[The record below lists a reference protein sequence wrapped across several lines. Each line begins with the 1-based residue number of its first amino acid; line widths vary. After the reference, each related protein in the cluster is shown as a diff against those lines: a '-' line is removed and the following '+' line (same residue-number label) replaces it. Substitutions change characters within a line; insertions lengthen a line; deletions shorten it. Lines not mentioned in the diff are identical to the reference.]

1 MNKKNIKNIKPIAAL
16 TVICVA
22 VAALLGAVNML
33 TGPIIAEMDEQK
45 VYDSLREVM
54 DGTFEPLESLPEGA
68 PKSVNAIYKV
78 TDGGTLKG
86 HVVTLTVQGYKSEIS
101 LTVGVDKDGKI
112 TKAVVTKQAE
122 SHGKA
127 GMETYTDNFE
137 GVDSESIGSV
147 ELFSGA
153 TVTSS
158 AIKGAVIDALNAVTG
173 GSISSPDNEG
183 APKPEGIPE
192 ELLKSYDEVLA
203 LSYNLVEG
211 SLGFEDVTPSYNK
224 PDTLKY
230 LLRETGGK
238 GYVAYIATKGEYVPI
253 ANEGLVHINLDG
265 DIVKVEHLTWIVGNN
280 VSAEGFAERFE
291 SLDYWTLDE
300 VELITNATVTSG
312 DFKNAVSVALDTV
325 TKLIVR
331 TDKKILELVDKI
343 VPNSKG
349 FEQIE
354 LPSDAPA
361 TLKRV
366 YREISGKGYVAYI
379 VTAGQYVA
387 VATEG
392 LVYFDTT
399 GKIVDA
405 ELLVWNVGHGVEPG
419 DFTEGFI
426 GKTEETVDTV
436 ELVTSATV
444 TSLDFKNAVISAFP
458 YIPKHFP
465 ILRVVGIAIILLS
478 VIGFI
483 IGSLIIRRRRTVK

>member
-1 MNKKNIKNIKPIAAL
+1 MNKNNIKPVAIL
-16 TVICVA
+16 TLICVA
-22 VAALLGAVNML
+22 VAAMLGAVNMF
-33 TGPIIAEMDEQK
+33 TKPIIDEMEEQK
-45 VYDSLREVM
+45 IYDSLREVM
-54 DGTFEPLESLPEGA
+54 DGTFEPVETLPEGA
-68 PKSVNAIYKV
+68 PDSVTAMYKV
-78 TDGGTLKG
+78 SDGEELKG
-86 HVVTLTVQGYKSEIS
+86 HVVTLSVWGYASEIS

-122 SHGKA
+122 SHGKS
-127 GMETYTDNFE
+127 GMESYTDNFA
-137 GVDSESIGSV
+137 GADSESVVDV
-147 ELFSGA
+147 ELFTGA
-153 TVTSS
+153 TVTST

-173 GSISSPDNEG
+173 GSVSAPDGDG
-183 APKPEGIPE
+183 AQKPETSIPS
-192 ELLKSYDEVLA
+192 ELLKSYDELLA
-203 LSYNLVEG
+203 LSYNLVED
-211 SLGFEDVTPSYNK
+211 SVGFEDVTPAYNK
-224 PDTLKY
+224 PDTLKC

-265 DIVKVEHLTWIVGNN
+265 DIVKAEHLTWIVGNN
-280 VSAEGFAERFE
+280 VSAEGFAEQFANK
-291 SLDYWTLDE
+291 DNWTLDE

-312 DFKNAVSVALDTV
+312 DFKNAVADALDTV
-325 TKLIVR
+325 TKLVVR

-392 LVYFDTT
+392 LIYFDTT

-426 GKTEETVDTV
+426 GQTEETVDTV

-465 ILRVVGIAIILLS
+465 ISRAVGIAIILLS